1 MKKHRH
7 GYLLV
12 QIYSAKIKILLYS
25 VWCNRVLSI
34 HNWKDLRRCHSI
46 CLQHMDI
53 AVEDLR
59 IIKHCRK
66 YLLYHENKAW
76 KKKKSE
82 SFFDVTM
89 GSNDAAEICELTGIY
104 ILSQLSNLVPREDS
118 GLCRDDVLIL
128 RRNTNGQLTDRVR
141 KM

>member
-1 MKKHRH
+1 
-7 GYLLV
+7 
-12 QIYSAKIKILLYS
+12 
-25 VWCNRVLSI
+25 
-34 HNWKDLRRCHSI
+34 
-46 CLQHMDI
+46 MDI

-89 GSNDAAEICELTGIY
+89 GSNDSAEICELTGIY
-104 ILSQLSNLVPREDS
+104 ILSQLSNLVQREDS

-128 RRNTNGQLTDRVR
+128 RRNTNRQLTDSVR